1 LQAKNNR
8 HQVTLISFTVN
19 VYFWRLK
26 KNSSKTKKMK
36 KLVLFS
42 SLLMFAMMSAAQTEA
57 RLLRFPAIHGNQVVF
72 TYAGDLYTV
81 SDEGGM
87 ARKLTGD
94 PGYEMFPRFS
104 PDGSMIAFT
113 GQYDGNTEVF
123 VIPAAGGQPLRL
135 TYTATLGRDD
145 ISDRMGPNNIV
156 MTWTPDGKH
165 IAYRSRKQTFNAF
178 VGHLFMVPVDGGLS
192 EPLPISTG
200 GFCSFSPDGSKLVFN
215 RVFREFRTWKYYSG
229 GMADDVWMYDFNTGE
244 SKRLFESR
252 SQDIFPM
259 WFNNK
264 VYFASNRDRIMNLF
278 VFDPATSE
286 TRKLTNYADYDI
298 KFPSLG
304 DGRIIYEHGGNLH
317 IFDLNTE
324 TAQKLSIQI
333 ADDFNW
339 ARNEVKDA
347 TENIGSST
355 LSPDGNRLLLSARG
369 DIFTVPAKSGITRN
383 LTQSSDAHD
392 RAPAWSPDG
401 KWIAFLSDMNG
412 EYEIYIQKQDGSE
425 PPQQIT
431 TGADTY
437 IFNIRW
443 SPDSKKILW
452 NDKKLRL
459 QFIDIESGKVTLVA
473 KSEVW
478 EYGSADWSPDSRWI
492 AYSEPQPYGMNN
504 IVLYNLQSASKT
516 DITGTW
522 HPSGQPVFCSDGKYL
537 YFTSARDFN
546 PIYSQTEWNH
556 AYRDMSRIYLV
567 TLSKDTPSPFAPE
580 NDEVELN
587 KESSKESKSTSAD
600 NVIIDLDGI
609 QQRII
614 ALPVSPSNYWGIWA
628 GNNRVYYV
636 ENSAASRGSNL
647 KMYDLKSKKETELG
661 NNMSFEVSADGKKML
676 IRQSRNFSIIDMP
689 TSKVNIDKPIDLTE
703 VRVRVNY
710 AEEWEQIYVEAWRQ
724 MRDFFYVENMHGVD
738 WEAMRDKYAVLLPY
752 VKNRHDLNYIIGEL
766 IGELNVGHAYING
779 GDVLKPKRIDMG
791 LLGAQFSRHSS
802 GYYRIEKILEG
813 ANWSSSLRSPLT
825 EIGVG
830 VKEGEYII
838 AINGRHTSTLN
849 DIFEALAG
857 TAGKQV
863 ELTVNSN
870 PSESGSRSVIVIPI
884 KDEADLYYYNWV
896 QNNIRKVDEA
906 TGGQVGYIHIPDMG
920 PAGLNEFAKHFYPQ
934 LNRKALIIDDRGN
947 GGGNVSPMILERL
960 SRELQRANMSRN
972 VTRASHTPAQMML
985 GPKVLLINQYSA
997 SDGDLFPY
1005 GWRKYG
1011 LGKIIGVTTWGGVV
1025 GIRGPLPFVDGA
1037 DLRRPE
1043 FASYSAE
1050 ESEWI
1055 IEGYGV
1061 EPDIWL
1067 DNDPAREFRGIDDQ
1081 LNKAIEVILEEL
1093 KNYKPLPAIPEPP
1106 DKTR

>member
-1 LQAKNNR
+1 
-8 HQVTLISFTVN
+8 
-19 VYFWRLK
+19 
-26 KNSSKTKKMK
+26 MK
-36 KLVLFS
+36 KLALIAGI
-42 SLLMFAMMSAAQTEA
+42 LLIASALTAQDEA
-57 RLLRFPAIHGNQVVF
+57 RLLRFPAIHADQVVF
-72 TYAGDLYTV
+72 SYAGDLYTV
-81 SDEGGM
+81 SADGGM
-87 ARKLTGD
+87 ARKLTSD
-94 PGYEMFPRFS
+94 PGYEIFPRFS
-104 PDGSMIAFT
+104 PDGKWIAFT

-123 VIPAAGGQPLRL
+123 VIPSQGGEPRRL

-156 MTWTPDGKH
+156 MAWTPDSQH
-165 IAYRSRKQTFNAF
+165 IIYRSRKRTFNAF
-178 VGHLFMVPVDGGLS
+178 IGQLFQVPVDGGLS
-192 EPLPISTG
+192 EELPLSTG
-200 GFCSFSPDGSKLVFN
+200 GFCSFSPDGSKLAFN
-215 RVFREFRTWKYYSG
+215 RVFREFRTWKYYKG
-229 GMADDVWMYDFNTGE
+229 GMADDVWVYDFETRE
-244 SKRLFESR
+244 SQRLFENP

-259 WFNNK
+259 WHENK
-264 VYFASNRDRIMNLF
+264 IYFASNRDRIMNLF
-278 VFDPATSE
+278 VYDLATNQ
-286 TRKLTNYADYDI
+286 TRKLTHYEDYDI

-304 DGRIIYEHGGNLH
+304 DGRIIYENGGFLH
-317 IFDLNTE
+317 IFDLRTE
-324 TAQKLSIQI
+324 TSRKIAIQL

-339 ARNEVKDA
+339 ARDEIKDA

-369 DIFTVPAKSGITRN
+369 DIYTVPATSGITRN
-383 LTQSSDAHD
+383 LTQSSYAHD

-401 KWIAFLSDMNG
+401 KWIAFLSDLNG

-425 PPQQIT
+425 PRQQLT

-437 IFNIRW
+437 KFNISW

-459 QFIDIESGKVTLVA
+459 QYIDIATREVTLVDQ
-473 KSEVW
+473 SEIW
-478 EYGSADWSPDSRWI
+478 EFTSAAWSPDSRWI
-492 AYSEPQPYGMNN
+492 AYSNPQPYGMYN
-504 IVLYNLQSASKT
+504 IVLYDTQTGSKT
-516 DITGTW
+516 DITDTW
-522 HPSGQPVFCSDGKYL
+522 HSSSGPAFSTDGKYL
-537 YFTSARDFN
+537 LFTSSRDFN

-567 TLSKDTPSPFAPE
+567 TLAKDTPSPFAPE
-580 NDEVELN
+580 NDEVKMDDN
-587 KESSKESKSTSAD
+587 DKKEDKNDSSDEVK
-600 NVIIDLDGI
+600 IDLDGI
-609 QQRII
+609 QHRVVS
-614 ALPVSPSNYWGIWA
+614 LPVSPSNYWSIRA

-636 ENSAASRGSNL
+636 ENSAASPGSNL
-647 KMYDLKSKKETELG
+647 KMFDLKTKKETELG
-661 NNMSFEVSADGKKML
+661 NNMSFVVSADGKKML
-676 IRQSRNFSIIDMP
+676 VRQNKNLAIIDLP
-689 TSKVNIDKPIDLTE
+689 TSKINIEKPVDLSNVKVKVNLS
-703 VRVRVNY
+703 
-710 AEEWEQIYVEAWRQ
+710 EEWEQIYVEAWRQ

-738 WEAMRDKYAVLLPY
+738 WEAKRDKYAVMLPY
-752 VKNRHDLNYIIGEL
+752 VKNRHDLNYLIGEL

-779 GDVLKPKRIDMG
+779 GDVMKPKRIDMG

-802 GYYRIEKILEG
+802 GFYRVEKILQG

-830 VKEGEYII
+830 VAEGDYII
-838 AINGRHTSTLN
+838 AVNGRLTSTLD
-849 DIFEALAG
+849 DIFQALVG

-863 ELTVNSN
+863 ELTVNSA
-870 PSESGSRSVIVIPI
+870 PSENGSRNVLVIPI

-896 QNNIRKVDEA
+896 QDNIRKVEEA

-920 PAGLNEFAKHFYPQ
+920 PGGLNEFAKYFYPQ

-960 SRELQRANMSRN
+960 MREVQRTNIARN
-972 VTRASHTPAQMML
+972 VQRPSHTPGQMML

-1005 GWRKYG
+1005 GWRRYD

-1043 FASYSAE
+1043 FASYSAD

-1061 EPDIWL
+1061 DPDIWI
-1067 DNDPAREFRGIDDQ
+1067 DNDPAREYQGIDDQ

-1093 KNYKPLPAIPEPP
+1093 ENYRPLPDIPEPP
-1106 DKTR
+1106 DKSR